1 MLCYTY
7 LLSDNIYED
16 FNNRL
21 SNLNN
26 NNERQMFDELN
37 VKSTDI
43 VDVEVTNDKYII
55 KVRLISKYLD
65 YIVDKQT
72 SKIKRW
78 DNTKRKEL
86 ENILVF
92 EKGRDSKV
100 RSVVRFCS
108 NCGHSMDVNKSGFCD
123 YCHGTYNQE
132 TYDWVLKSIRRYY
145 ESR

>member
-72 SKIKRW
+72 SKIKR
-78 DNTKRKEL
+78 
-86 ENILVF
+86 
-92 EKGRDSKV
+92 
-100 RSVVRFCS
+100 
-108 NCGHSMDVNKSGFCD
+108 
-123 YCHGTYNQE
+123 
-132 TYDWVLKSIRRYY
+132 
-145 ESR
+145 

>member
-72 SKIKRW
+72 NKIKR
-78 DNTKRKEL
+78 
-86 ENILVF
+86 
-92 EKGRDSKV
+92 
-100 RSVVRFCS
+100 
-108 NCGHSMDVNKSGFCD
+108 
-123 YCHGTYNQE
+123 
-132 TYDWVLKSIRRYY
+132 
-145 ESR
+145 